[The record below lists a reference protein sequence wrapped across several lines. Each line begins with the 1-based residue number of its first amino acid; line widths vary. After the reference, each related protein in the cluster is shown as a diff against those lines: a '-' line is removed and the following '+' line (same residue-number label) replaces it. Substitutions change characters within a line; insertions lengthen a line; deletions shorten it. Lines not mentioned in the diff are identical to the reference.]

1 MIAELIIGGIEIF
14 WVCLK
19 TFCNFIMLV
28 NIQVGV
34 VKMKILH
41 YVDEN
46 RLAWG
51 ETWLQLLKELSL
63 NNIQNHVVCKSGG
76 TLAGRL
82 KEENISFETFD
93 IPISWLPQT
102 GTKLR
107 KIIKD
112 FSPDVIHT
120 RLSSAARTA
129 GYWGKRAGIP
139 VVQTVDKFPKAYYH
153 KDAAFLLT
161 CSESVKLHMEG
172 LGFPANKISTIFN
185 PVDSK
190 LYSFDSN
197 EADKTRN
204 RLGILPDE
212 KIILGAGRFV
222 DWKGFDNLIKA
233 YKYLLDNSQQDVKL
247 LLLGDGEEKEKL
259 LELIK
264 SFGIEKKVIMPG
276 FVQDIRPYMWASD
289 VFVLPSKEPEPF
301 GIVLIEA
308 MASGLASIATK
319 AGGPVDI
326 IEDGI
331 NGCLVGI
338 DSYKDIADQLR
349 ILLEDENFRVRIAKT
364 GMDTVMCK
372 FSVGE
377 IAKRHIEIYSSCCV

>member
-1 MIAELIIGGIEIF
+1 MR
-14 WVCLK
+14 
-19 TFCNFIMLV
+19 
-28 NIQVGV
+28 
-34 VKMKILH
+34 ILH

-46 RLAWG
+46 RLAWS
-51 ETWLQLLKELSL
+51 ETWIRLIKELSRMQ
-63 NNIQNHVVCKSGG
+63 IQNHVVCKSGG

-82 KEENISFETFD
+82 KEANLPFETFD

-107 KIIKD
+107 KIIED

-120 RLSSAARTA
+120 RLSSAARIA

-139 VVQTVDKFPKAYYH
+139 VVQTVDKFPKAHYH

-172 LGFPANKISTIFN
+172 LGFPANKINTIFN
-185 PVDSK
+185 PVDAR

-197 EADKTRN
+197 EADNTRN
-204 RLGILPDE
+204 RLGILPNE

-233 YKYLLDNSQQDVKL
+233 YKLLLDNSQQNVKL

-259 LELIK
+259 LGLIK
-264 SFGIEKKVIMPG
+264 SLGIEKKVIMPG

-308 MASGLASIATK
+308 MASGLASVATK

-331 NGCLVGI
+331 NGCLVEI
-338 DSYKDIADQLR
+338 DSYKDIADKLK
-349 ILLEDENFRVRIAKT
+349 ILLKDENYRSRIAKT
-364 GMDTVMCK
+364 GVNTVVNK
-372 FSVGE
+372 FSVE
-377 IAKRHIEIYSSCCV
+377 DIAEKHIQIYSSCCI